1 LEIRRVVEEIEH
13 DDSQAGTDDVQVVRP
28 SPPGC
33 GVGRK
38 LLSNDWSEA
47 GDLEGRRKDRSY
59 PNRTVFV
66 RATVLKKE
74 ETYNYSSDK
83 SWRSVVLFWQV
94 RSKSIFVN
102 SIGIR
107 LNGDMIRLV

>member
-1 LEIRRVVEEIEH
+1 MTAKPEQMMFHLHPAAVSVASFCPMTGPKQAIWKEEEKI
-13 DDSQAGTDDVQVVRP
+13 G
-28 SPPGC
+28 
-33 GVGRK
+33 
-38 LLSNDWSEA
+38 
-47 GDLEGRRKDRSY
+47 SY

-66 RATVLKKE
+66 RGTVLKKE

-83 SWRSVVLFWQV
+83 SWRSVVLFRRV